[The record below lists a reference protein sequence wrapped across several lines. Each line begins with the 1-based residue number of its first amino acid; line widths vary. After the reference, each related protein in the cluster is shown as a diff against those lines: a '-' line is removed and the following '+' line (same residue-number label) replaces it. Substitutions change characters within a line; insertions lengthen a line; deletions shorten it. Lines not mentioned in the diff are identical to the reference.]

1 MSTSRSEASSGNGSS
16 PKSLLEYLD
25 LLQLNCLNEVDDHN
39 LKGILSGRI
48 KNTTDSYLLSDT
60 DEQLLLNIYFNQAVR
75 VKSLV
80 LHTANSQEGPKLIKL
95 LINRNALGFEDV
107 EDAEEPEAALVQELS
122 EDTVKE
128 GEQIVLRFV
137 RFQSVNSLHIFVS
150 SNQGG
155 GEVTRID
162 AIDIFGFPTGVTKDL
177 SELKK
182 HLDE

>member
-1 MSTSRSEASSGNGSS
+1 
-16 PKSLLEYLD
+16 LL
-25 LLQLNCLNEVDDHN
+25 
-39 LKGILSGRI
+39 
-48 KNTTDSYLLSDT
+48 TTLCY
-60 DEQLLLNIYFNQAVR
+60 QFNQAVR

-137 RFQSVNSLHIFVS
+137 RFQSVNSLHVS
-150 SNQGG
+150 ETFDLTIASPKTFPESHYANSPLDLCQFQSGRWRGNSNRCNWHIRVPYRVS
-155 GEVTRID
+155 ERI
-162 AIDIFGFPTGVTKDL
+162 AALVEHFTQSIRSVTKDL

>member
-1 MSTSRSEASSGNGSS
+1 MSTSRSEGSS

-39 LKGILSGRI
+39 LKGILSGKT
-48 KNTTDSYLLSDT
+48 KNTTDSYLLSDA

-75 VKSLV
+75 IKSIV
-80 LHTANSQEGPKLIKL
+80 LHTADSQEGPKLIKL
-95 LINRNALGFEDV
+95 LINRSALGFEDV
-107 EDAEEPEAALVQELS
+107 EDAEEPKAALLVQELS

-128 GEQIVLRFV
+128 GRQIDLKFV
-137 RFQSVNSLHIFVS
+137 RFQSVTSLHIFVS

-155 GEVTRID
+155 KETTRID
-162 AIDIFGFPTGVTKDL
+162 AIDILGFPVGVTKDL

>member
-1 MSTSRSEASSGNGSS
+1 M
-16 PKSLLEYLD
+16 L
-25 LLQLNCLNEVDDHN
+25 
-39 LKGILSGRI
+39 
-48 KNTTDSYLLSDT
+48 TTLCY
-60 DEQLLLNIYFNQAVR
+60 QFNQAVR

-137 RFQSVNSLHIFVS
+137 RFQSVNSLHVS
-150 SNQGG
+150 
-155 GEVTRID
+155 ET
-162 AIDIFGFPTGVTKDL
+162 FFDL
-177 SELKK
+177 TFASPKK
-182 HLDE
+182 HSLSHTMQILP

>member
-1 MSTSRSEASSGNGSS
+1 MSTSRSEGSS

-39 LKGILSGRI
+39 LKGILSGKT
-48 KNTTDSYLLSDT
+48 KNTTASYLLSDA

-75 VKSLV
+75 IKSIV
-80 LHTANSQEGPKLIKL
+80 LHTANPQEGPKLIKL
-95 LINRNALGFEDV
+95 LINRSALGFEDV
-107 EDAEEPEAALVQELS
+107 EDAEEPKAALLVQELS

-128 GEQIVLRFV
+128 GQQIDLKFV

-155 GEVTRID
+155 KEATRID
-162 AIDIFGFPTGVTKDL
+162 AIDIFGFPAGITKDL

-182 HLDE
+182 HLDD